1 MLKKNNSI
9 DKYSIVKKISE
20 NLGLSEKINN
30 DIVNNLIKEIS
41 IELKKNKKII
51 LKNFCTLIILNKKA
65 RIGRNPK
72 TLEEYNISA
81 RKSIKIKISDKYN
94 KKLNI

>member
-1 MLKKNNSI
+1 MLRKNNSI

-20 NLGLSEKINN
+20 NFGLSEKINH

-51 LKNFCTLIILNKKA
+51 FKNFCTLIILNKKA

>member
-1 MLKKNNSI
+1 MLRKNNSI